1 MKKIFHYTSI
11 SNLTQLGHNDV
22 THSAFPNIPR
32 KYQVDMATMVG
43 RVFIYGGRGALGAA
57 CVAHFKTQNWVRM
70 KYLQVFYEMV
80 TTKA

>member
-1 MKKIFHYTSI
+1 
-11 SNLTQLGHNDV
+11 
-22 THSAFPNIPR
+22 
-32 KYQVDMATMVG
+32 MAAMLG

-57 CVAHFKTQNWVRM
+57 CVAHFKLQNWVRM